1 MLRGEVV
8 AEDLLCLVEH
18 RWMKEPVEQL
28 ALSVLLYQLAK
39 ALAAEVATVWL
50 QAATLSE
57 DWL

>member
-1 MLRGEVV
+1 MV

-39 ALAAEVATVWL
+39 ALAAGVAMVWL